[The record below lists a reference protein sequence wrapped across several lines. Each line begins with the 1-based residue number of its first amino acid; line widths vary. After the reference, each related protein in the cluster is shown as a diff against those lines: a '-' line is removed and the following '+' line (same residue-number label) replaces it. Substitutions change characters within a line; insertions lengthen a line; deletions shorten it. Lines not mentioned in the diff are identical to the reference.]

1 MTSSDQCIHLI
12 NFFSSPYS
20 QHTEYISPSVVQQ
33 LQPPESNDVVD
44 RKKSVTKINI
54 GTTLPVPEL
63 SIHDNLQQQQPQKLK
78 QKAPPPALTPAVAQ
92 VSKVQQ
98 QQT

>member
-1 MTSSDQCIHLI
+1 M
-12 NFFSSPYS
+12 
-20 QHTEYISPSVVQQ
+20 VQQ

-63 SIHDNLQQQQPQKLK
+63 SIHDNLQQQKPQQKLK
-78 QKAPPPALTPAVAQ
+78 QKAPPPAVTPAVAQ
-92 VSKVQQ
+92 VSKVQ
-98 QQT
+98 